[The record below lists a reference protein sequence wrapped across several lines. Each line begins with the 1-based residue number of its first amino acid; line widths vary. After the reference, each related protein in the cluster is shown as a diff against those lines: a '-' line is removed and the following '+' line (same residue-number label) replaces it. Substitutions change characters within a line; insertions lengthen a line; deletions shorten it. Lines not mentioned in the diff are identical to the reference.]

1 MTAPDVDPQATIDR
15 YFAAMRQGREAE
27 TNMMALFA
35 DDAVYI
41 EPFSG
46 GAEPAEG
53 KAAILARLRSGWEAP
68 LPDMELDVRS
78 IDVHG
83 SRATSRWEC
92 RSSAFPAPVEGRD
105 NYEFG
110 ADGLIVR
117 LEVEI
122 IQRGTDPTG

>member
-1 MTAPDVDPQATIDR
+1 MTAHDVDPLATIDR
-15 YFAAMRQGREAE
+15 YFAAMRQGRDAE
-27 TNMMALFA
+27 TDMMALFA

-53 KAAILARLRSGWEAP
+53 KAAILARLRGGWEAP

-78 IDVHG
+78 VDVQG
-83 SRATSRWEC
+83 SHATSQWEC
-92 RSSAFPAPVEGRD
+92 RSSAFPAPVQGRD
-105 NYEFG
+105 TYEFD
-110 ADGLIVR
+110 ANGLIVR

-122 IQRGTDPTG
+122 IQRSSDATR

>member
-1 MTAPDVDPQATIDR
+1 MTAPDPQATIDR
-15 YFAAMRQGREAE
+15 YFAAMRQGRDAE
-27 TNMMALFA
+27 SEMMALFA
-35 DDAVYI
+35 DAAVYI

-78 IDVHG
+78 VEVHG
-83 SRATSRWEC
+83 SQATSTWEC
-92 RSSAFPAPVEGRD
+92 RSSAFPAPVQGRD
-105 NYEFG
+105 TYEFDT
-110 ADGLIVR
+110 DGLIVR

-122 IQRGTDPTG
+122 IQRGSDATG